1 MENVYRNHQ
10 FDKVFDENCTI
21 LILGSFPSLKSI
33 DKNFYYGHKQ
43 NRFWDIL
50 SLIYDVPNLKQYSN
64 EEKTSFCLNNH
75 IALYDVIDS
84 CSIKGSSDLSIDKTS
99 IVYTNIDDLIN
110 NSKINHIYLNGNK
123 AYELFIKKFP
133 HLKNISTKL
142 PSTSPANA
150 KMKLEDLI
158 KMWQIIKN

>member
-33 DKNFYYGHKQ
+33 EKNFYYGHKQ

-50 SLIYDVPNLKQYSN
+50 SLIYDVPNLKQFSN
-64 EEKTSFCLNNH
+64 EKKTSFCLNNH

-110 NSKINHIYLNGNK
+110 NC
-123 AYELFIKKFP
+123 A
-133 HLKNISTKL
+133 
-142 PSTSPANA
+142 
-150 KMKLEDLI
+150 
-158 KMWQIIKN
+158 